1 VGLRHQNGPSPV
13 RGTKGR
19 YPFLTDPLKH
29 QIYRYIG
36 GIVRGEKSD
45 LLAIGGMPD
54 LVHLLVALN
63 KNMTMPDLVRK
74 IKANSS
80 KFLNETRPNMKFA
93 WQEGY
98 GSFSVSVS
106 MLEVVKNY
114 IDQQEE
120 HHKKGSFEEEYIA
133 LLKRHNI
140 DFEMQYL
147 FKN

>member
-1 VGLRHQNGPSPV
+1 
-13 RGTKGR
+13 
-19 YPFLTDPLKH
+19 
-29 QIYRYIG
+29 
-36 GIVRGEKSD
+36 
-45 LLAIGGMPD
+45 
-54 LVHLLVALN
+54 
-63 KNMTMPDLVRK
+63 MTVPDLVRK
-74 IKANSS
+74 IKSNSS
-80 KFLNETRPNMKFA
+80 KYLNENRPNMKFA

-114 IDQQEE
+114 IDQQQE